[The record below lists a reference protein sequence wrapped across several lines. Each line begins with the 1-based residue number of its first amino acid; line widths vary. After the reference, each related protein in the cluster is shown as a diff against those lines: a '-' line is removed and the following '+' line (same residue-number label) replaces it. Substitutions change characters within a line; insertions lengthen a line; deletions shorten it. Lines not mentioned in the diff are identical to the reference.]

1 MHFIKYKIK
10 KYNFNSFFEN
20 VLFPFIVIVLF
31 PFGVIGLILLCAF
44 LIGIVFS
51 AFIFVPSVVF
61 FVCLSGFNY
70 FLSEPYQTVEL
81 FKFSLGLTIII
92 YIVSLFSSSKK

>member
-1 MHFIKYKIK
+1 MNYIKYRIK
-10 KYNFNSFFEN
+10 KYNFNSFLG
-20 VLFPFIVIVLF
+20 VLLFPFV
-31 PFGVIGLILLCAF
+31 VIGIILLCAF

-51 AFIFVPSVVF
+51 AFIFVPSAVF

-70 FLSEPYQTVEL
+70 FLSDPYQSAEL

-92 YIVSLFSSSKK
+92 YLVSLFTNNKR